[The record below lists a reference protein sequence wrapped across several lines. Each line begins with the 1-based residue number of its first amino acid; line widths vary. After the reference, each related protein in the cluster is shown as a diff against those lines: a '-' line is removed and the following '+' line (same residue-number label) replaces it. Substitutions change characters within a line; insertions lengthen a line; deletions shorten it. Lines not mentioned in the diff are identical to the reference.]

1 MEDLRVAAV
10 QMCSLVGEIQKNLQ
24 KMRQY
29 ILQAQAQKVDLIC
42 FPEMNIPGYW
52 ASPDLYDLAQPIPG
66 EITDEVVK
74 MAEESGI
81 TILAG
86 MAEKAPSGVIYN
98 TQIVATPDGLAGKS
112 RKLHVNQDEISFF
125 SYGSEIAVFPN
136 PKVTFGIEICY
147 DSHFPE
153 LSTSLALMGC
163 EVLFFPHASG
173 NGTGFDPQEWERRE
187 EKRER
192 WLRYLPAR
200 AYDNSVFVVVCN
212 QVGENGAGN
221 SFPGICLALDP
232 KGRIISEAE
241 TSDEEMILADLKAAD
256 LVSVRKHLRSH
267 FFLHY
272 RRPELYR
279 ALVKGQID

>member
-10 QMCSLVGEIQKNLQ
+10 QMCSPVGEIQKNLQ

-29 ILQAQAQKVDLIC
+29 ILQAQTQKVDLIC

-52 ASPDLYDLAQPIPG
+52 ASPDQYDLAQPIPG

-98 TQIVATPDGLAGKS
+98 TQIVATPDGLAGKY

-125 SYGSEIAVFPN
+125 SYGSELPVFPN

-187 EKRER
+187 EKIER

-212 QVGENGAGN
+212 QIGENGAGN
-221 SFPGICLALDP
+221 SFPGICLILDP
-232 KGRIISEAE
+232 KGRIIAEAK
-241 TSDEEMILADLKAAD
+241 TSDEEMILAELKAAD
-256 LVSVRKHLRSH
+256 LVSVRKHMRSH

-272 RRPELYR
+272 RRPELYG